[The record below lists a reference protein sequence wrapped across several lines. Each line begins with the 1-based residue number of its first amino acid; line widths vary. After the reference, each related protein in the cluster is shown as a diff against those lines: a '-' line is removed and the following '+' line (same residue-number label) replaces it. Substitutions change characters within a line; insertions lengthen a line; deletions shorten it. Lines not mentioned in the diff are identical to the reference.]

1 VWERRIKMNI
11 FLNGSPKKLNIT
23 KKKLHAIR
31 EPIWA
36 ALMNFEEFHAICVET
51 PQPDHMFS

>member
-1 VWERRIKMNI
+1 MKI
-11 FLNGSPKKLNIT
+11 FLNGSPKNQIL

-36 ALMNFEEFHAICVET
+36 ALMNFEEFHAFCVET
-51 PQPDHMFS
+51 PQPDHTFS